1 MLRIRKNIFTG
12 WKEQTQIQQWYEV
25 TESVAL
31 RAKLGEIS
39 SEEVAEVNR
48 VLGGEGLDGVTFSLS
63 SKEPALITA
72 LSTLPLALMG
82 GLGAGMGLYGKF
94 VLKFNNLWLL
104 GTVVPVAV
112 YQIARGNA
120 NRDKVD
126 DAYRYIL
133 AKRQATVEHEQNAA
147 RFAANPWAQSAECQS
162 LASCMS
168 AKGATLYDVE
178 AALVKDIMEGRL

>member
-48 VLGGEGLDGVTFSLS
+48 VLGGVGLDGVTFSLS

-112 YQIARGNA
+112 Y
-120 NRDKVD
+120 
-126 DAYRYIL
+126 
-133 AKRQATVEHEQNAA
+133 
-147 RFAANPWAQSAECQS
+147 
-162 LASCMS
+162 
-168 AKGATLYDVE
+168 
-178 AALVKDIMEGRL
+178 